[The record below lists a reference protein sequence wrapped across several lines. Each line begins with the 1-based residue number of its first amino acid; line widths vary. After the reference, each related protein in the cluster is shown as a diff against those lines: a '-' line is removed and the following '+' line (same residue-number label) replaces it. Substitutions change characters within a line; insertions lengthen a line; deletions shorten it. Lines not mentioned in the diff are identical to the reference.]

1 MSRFAEAS
9 LMVSDYLTANKLI
22 VVVMAIILY
31 EIFVHRKL
39 SGFLKYTLVAL
50 LLVMFPVTSVFLL
63 AYQPGMYDNGLIWT
77 FVPVL
82 AVLAYAGVRFL
93 WDMIPQMENPGKGKW
108 FGAAL
113 AVTGVL
119 FLLGNQGRVQRVT
132 LEEAD
137 VRSGY
142 GQVAECLSED
152 AVLWGPRELM
162 QWVRSRNAK
171 VTLPYGVD
179 MWDVQAA
186 AYDGDAYGPELMAAY
201 EWMQE
206 VSDFAYQMQV
216 TTDAVLPIPEEVT
229 DGLQDAFDI
238 MKQAGVNVIAL
249 PYSVYERL
257 TERIPAEYEVQ
268 EVAGYALL
276 RG

>member
-1 MSRFAEAS
+1 
-9 LMVSDYLTANKLI
+9 
-22 VVVMAIILY
+22 
-31 EIFVHRKL
+31 
-39 SGFLKYTLVAL
+39 
-50 LLVMFPVTSVFLL
+50 
-63 AYQPGMYDNGLIWT
+63 
-77 FVPVL
+77 
-82 AVLAYAGVRFL
+82 
-93 WDMIPQMENPGKGKW
+93 
-108 FGAAL
+108 
-113 AVTGVL
+113 
-119 FLLGNQGRVQRVT
+119 
-132 LEEAD
+132 
-137 VRSGY
+137 
-142 GQVAECLSED
+142 
-152 AVLWGPRELM
+152 
-162 QWVRSRNAK
+162 
-171 VTLPYGVD
+171 